1 MKIYATMT
9 VVLMSAIRMS
19 AADPYIAEAKAA
31 YDVIKINLLKSAEK
45 MPEESYSFQPTEKER
60 TFAALIGHIAD
71 AQTGI
76 CSVTTGEPKPRTAGK
91 LTAKAELVAAL
102 KASNEVCDSA
112 FAAVNAENAT
122 GMVKMGR
129 AERSRLGTL
138 IYNTTHDNE
147 SYGTVAVYLR
157 LKGIVPPSSEQ

>member
-1 MKIYATMT
+1 MKIYAAVTA
-9 VVLMSAIRMS
+9 VIMSAS
-19 AADPYIAEAKAA
+19 PVAAADPYIAEAKAA
-31 YDVIKINLLKSAEK
+31 YETIKTNLLKSAEK
-45 MPEESYSFQPTEKER
+45 MPEEGYAFQPTKEER
-60 TFAALIGHIAD
+60 TFGQLIGHIAD

-76 CSVTTGEPKPRTAGK
+76 CSVTYGEPKPRTAGK

-112 FAAVNAENAT
+112 FTALTADNASGT
-122 GMVKMGR
+122 VKMGR
-129 AERSRLGTL
+129 AERTRLGTL

-157 LKGIVPPSSEQ
+157 LKGIVPPSSEK